1 MQRKFENHALWLL
14 FIVYI
19 IPLLLP
25 LQLFAGVKICTLE
38 GCSAPKKNRPSDHST
53 PSTPKE
59 MS

>member
-38 GCSAPKKNRPSDHST
+38 GCSGPKETDQSDHST
-53 PSTPKE
+53 PSFPNK